1 MELYIPNNNLENLK
15 EINILMEW
23 PKLIILDI
31 SGNPFCQD
39 PSYRIFTLFL
49 FFWLYLFNLL
59 FRR

>member
-15 EINILMEW
+15 EINILMDW

-39 PSYRIFTLFL
+39 PSYRIFTLYHL
-49 FFWLYLFNLL
+49 
-59 FRR
+59 